1 VKHSS
6 QISREQKQLF
16 SALVLAVILPLGA
29 GIAFLVANT
38 VYPNLSGTAKVP
50 NNKQHEE
57 IATQSPQDG
66 NLPNSV
72 VQAVLQDASRR
83 SNLPSQ
89 ELHIARAQQRDWP
102 DSCLGLALSGI
113 FCSQVVVS
121 GWQVT
126 VNADQRTFVYRT
138 DNSGS
143 QVKLES
149 SDLKSRRDGST
160 YITPLLMRSRIA
172 LFTQNW
178 PIT

>member
-1 VKHSS
+1 MKHSS
-6 QISREQKQLF
+6 RINQQQNQVF
-16 SALVLAVILPLGA
+16 ATVVLTVILPLGA
-29 GIAFLVANT
+29 GITFLVANA

-57 IATQSPQDG
+57 IATQPPRNG
-66 NLPNSV
+66 NLPDSV

-89 ELHIARAQQRDWP
+89 ELHIVHAEQRDWP
-102 DSCLGLALSGI
+102 DGCLGLAFSGT
-113 FCSQVVVS
+113 FCTQVVVP

-126 VNADQRTFVYRT
+126 VNAARRSFIYRT

-143 QVKLES
+143 QVKLE
-149 SDLKSRRDGST
+149 GST

-172 LFTQNW
+172 LFTQKW
-178 PIT
+178 CTT

>member
-1 VKHSS
+1 VKHYA
-6 QISREQKQLF
+6 QITHQQKQLF
-16 SALVLAVILPLGA
+16 TALVLAVILPLSA
-29 GIAFLVANT
+29 GLAFLVTNA
-38 VYPNLSGTAKVP
+38 VYLNLSGTAKVP
-50 NNKQHEE
+50 SDKQNEE
-57 IATQSPQDG
+57 IVTQPPRDG
-66 NLPNSV
+66 NLSYSV

-126 VNADQRTFVYRT
+126 VNAGQRTFVYRT

-149 SDLKSRRDGST
+149 SDFKS
-160 YITPLLMRSRIA
+160 
-172 LFTQNW
+172 
-178 PIT
+178 